1 MKTQKTTNTKNRGRA
16 FQVTITETRKRT
28 ITVYEEELK
37 EKTAADAEQTVSDW
51 WHMGQ
56 IILGDDDFDHATFVA
71 EEIPEGGE
79 RDA

>member
-1 MKTQKTTNTKNRGRA
+1 MKTQKTMNTKNRGKA

-56 IILGDDDFDHATFVA
+56 IILCDDDFDHAAFVA

-79 RDA
+79 LNA

>member
-1 MKTQKTTNTKNRGRA
+1 MKTQKNMNAKQRGRA

-56 IILGDDDFDHATFVA
+56 IIMCDDDFDHATFVA

-79 RDA
+79 QDA